1 LIHVNEGGAGGRV
14 AFDKLIARK
23 GWRLAMQL
31 PKVRFVDIVIFA
43 GAAVNAVVIVLILIF
58 YVF

>member
-1 LIHVNEGGAGGRV
+1 LIHVNEARAGGRV
-14 AFDKLIARK
+14 AFVQFIARK
-23 GWRLAMQL
+23 GWGSAM
-31 PKVRFVDIVIFA
+31 PRPRIRIVDIVIFA

>member
-1 LIHVNEGGAGGRV
+1 
-14 AFDKLIARK
+14 
-23 GWRLAMQL
+23 MQL